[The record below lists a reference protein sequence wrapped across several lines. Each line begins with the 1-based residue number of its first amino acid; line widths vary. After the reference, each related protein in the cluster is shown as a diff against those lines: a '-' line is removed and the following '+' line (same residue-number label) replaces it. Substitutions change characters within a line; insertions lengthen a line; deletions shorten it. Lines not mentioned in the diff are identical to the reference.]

1 MVKCRRSIKV
11 KEENVQLKLLNVQVK
26 WENIQFNWGK
36 YTFRVTSGQ
45 SQLPHVCRLF
55 YVLKTVKT
63 NTSD

>member
-1 MVKCRRSIKV
+1 MVKCRKSIKV

-26 WENIQFNWGK
+26 LENIQFKWGK

-45 SQLPHVCRLF
+45 SQPPHVLSLF
-55 YVLKTVKT
+55 HLLKTVKK